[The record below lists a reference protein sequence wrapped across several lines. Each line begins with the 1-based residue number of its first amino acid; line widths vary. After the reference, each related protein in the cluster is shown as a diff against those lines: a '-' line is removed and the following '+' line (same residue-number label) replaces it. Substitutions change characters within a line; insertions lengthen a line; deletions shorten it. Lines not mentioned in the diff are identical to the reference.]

1 MNSEDTD
8 STPSDEGT
16 PGTAPEGVPSD
27 RRPLGY
33 WLRAVDGLITRE
45 FAAAFDG
52 ADIDRRDWMLLN
64 ALSGGAPLP
73 ALAERF
79 VRKGKRLR
87 NLAERG
93 WVEENGDG
101 TWTLTEEGRAA
112 RTQLGE
118 TVDGIRSRVA
128 GAVSPEDY
136 ATTTASLDAI
146 ARELGWEEGQRMP
159 RGFGRGRGFGAGF
172 RPDFGPGFR
181 GGFAPGFR
189 GGPGFGPGF
198 RHGFGPERH
207 EAHGHGFGHEA
218 HGHGFGH
225 EAHGHGFAPERH
237 EAHGEGHAPR
247 GAHCHPHHEHGSHE
261 HGAHRHG
268 GRGHGHGGRG
278 HGERSGR
285 SVQRAYERGFDAGFS
300 RGRSAET
307 ATDAV

>member
-1 MNSEDTD
+1 MNNEDTD
-8 STPSDEGT
+8 FTPSDEGT
-16 PGTAPEGVPSD
+16 PGTAPEGVPTD

-52 ADIDRRDWMLLN
+52 ADIDRRDWMLMN
-64 ALSGGAPLP
+64 ALSGDAPLP
-73 ALAERF
+73 AFAERF

-101 TWTLTEEGRAA
+101 TWSPTDEGRVA
-112 RTQLGE
+112 RAQLGE

-136 ATTTASLDAI
+136 ATTMASLEAI

-159 RGFGRGRGFGAGF
+159 RGGRGRGFGPGF
-172 RPDFGPGFR
+172 RPGFGPGFR

-198 RHGFGPERH
+198 RHGFAPEQH
-207 EAHGHGFGHEA
+207 EAHGHGFG
-218 HGHGFGH
+218 
-225 EAHGHGFAPERH
+225 PEQH
-237 EAHGEGHAPR
+237 EAHGEGDAPR
-247 GAHCHPHHEHGSHE
+247 GAHCHPHHEHGSHEHNSHE

-285 SVQRAYERGFDAGFS
+285 SAQRAYERGFDAGFS

-307 ATDAV
+307 ATDAA